1 MIGERLIALREQRA
15 TLIVHASQQ
24 RATLDAG
31 LTRLDSLAPWLA
43 YLNKGARYVK
53 ARPWWLL
60 GAVALVV
67 FLDDARIHTLASVAS
82 RSTTDFALAR
92 VHGQQHLI
100 VGYSARA

>member
-15 TLIVHASQQ
+15 TLIAHASQQ

-31 LTRLDSLAPWLA
+31 LTRLDGLTPWLA

-67 FLDDARIHTLASVAS
+67 AMRPRRSFSWITRGFTLWRLWRRAQPLILRWRTFMAS
-82 RSTTDFALAR
+82 ST
-92 VHGQQHLI
+92 
-100 VGYSARA
+100 